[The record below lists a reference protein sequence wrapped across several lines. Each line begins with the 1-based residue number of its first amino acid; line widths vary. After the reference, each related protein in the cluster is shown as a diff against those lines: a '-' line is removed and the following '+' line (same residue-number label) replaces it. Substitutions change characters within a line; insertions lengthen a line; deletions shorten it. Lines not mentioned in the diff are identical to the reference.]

1 MSAADGELPSEESR
15 AVQRQVRM
23 VLSMAFLISLGQA
36 TLNPVLAPLTRE
48 LDLHEWQAGLILT
61 TSSAMMVLS
70 ARSWGMR
77 SQRIGRKPVL
87 IGAAVGAATGLILFA
102 IGAQLGMSGLLTGA
116 LMYSILLLARGFIF
130 GISAA
135 AVSPTA
141 QAFIA
146 DVTTNESDRVRG
158 MAQFGAVMGLSMI
171 GGSIIGGLLATVSL
185 MTSIMLVPLLPLAA
199 TIFGAKFL
207 KREKATELIAKP
219 KKVRASDGRVW
230 PFLTVSLGVNTV
242 YNMIIIMAGFIIQDR
257 YDTIPER
264 LVPFVI
270 SGTLI
275 AGGLGMLTAQG
286 FVVPRSGWRPVTL
299 IRVGTLVVTSS
310 FVIGLFQGAPL
321 WLFVASI
328 FIAGLGFG
336 IVAPGTVTAPTL
348 LFTREEQGGL
358 AGTMNSI
365 NSIAWMV
372 SPITA
377 TLLYGAWPFG
387 LSLLCFALVAS
398 ATLFAFLN
406 PTIAG
411 RKYR

>member
-1 MSAADGELPSEESR
+1 M
-15 AVQRQVRM
+15 QRQVRM
-23 VLSMAFLISLGQA
+23 VLSMSFLITLGQA

-48 LDLHEWQAGLILT
+48 LHLHEWQAGLILS

-70 ARSWGMR
+70 ARSWGLR

-87 IGAAVGAATGLILFA
+87 VGAAVGAATGLILFA
-102 IGAQLGMSGLLTGA
+102 IGAGLGMSGLLTGV
-116 LMYSILLLARGFIF
+116 LMYSILLLARGFVF

-146 DVTTNESDRVRG
+146 DVTTSEEERVRG

-171 GGSIIGGLLATVSL
+171 GGSVIGGLLATVSL

-199 TIFGAKFL
+199 TVFGAKFL
-207 KREKATELIAKP
+207 RREKATELIAKP
-219 KKVRASDGRVW
+219 VKVRGSDGRVW
-230 PFLTVSLGVNTV
+230 PFLVVSLGVNMI
-242 YNMIIIMAGFIIQDR
+242 YNMVIIMAGFVIQDR
-257 YDTIPER
+257 YDAIPER

-275 AGGLGMLTAQG
+275 AGGIGTLTAQG
-286 FVVPRSGWRPVTL
+286 IVVPRSGWRPVTL
-299 IRVGTLVVTSS
+299 IRVGTLVATTS
-310 FVIGLFQGAPL
+310 FAIGLFQGAPL
-321 WLFVASI
+321 WLFIASI

-348 LFTREEQGGL
+348 LFKREEQGGL
-358 AGTMNSI
+358 AGAMNSI

-372 SPITA
+372 SPVTA
-377 TLLYGAWPFG
+377 TLLYGATPLG
-387 LSLLCFALVAS
+387 LSVLCFAIAV
-398 ATLFAFLN
+398 FAAVFAMLN

-411 RKYR
+411 RKYG